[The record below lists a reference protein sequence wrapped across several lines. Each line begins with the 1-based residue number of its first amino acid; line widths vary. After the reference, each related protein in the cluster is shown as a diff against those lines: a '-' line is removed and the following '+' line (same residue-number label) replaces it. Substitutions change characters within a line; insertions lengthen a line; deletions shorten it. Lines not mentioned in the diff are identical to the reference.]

1 MLRRALH
8 LSRMLR
14 AERRKPEGLQ
24 IDQNEALRKLVRHA
38 SLHVPFYRELYARH
52 GVDVDAFR
60 GIEDLSRLPIVDKR
74 SLRAA
79 GEQVLAEDRPPQLV
93 PILTSGSTGEPYQF
107 CIDQHH
113 DQWRKAQYLRPYL
126 SNGRGLHHKVLRLT
140 AFPSSRRPWLS
151 SLGMLREWQ
160 LDCAAEPQRILAR
173 WRELRPSVLQ
183 GYPSSLLAFAH
194 HCLEQGARLDPA
206 PRLVF
211 TDSEMLRPDV
221 RDVLERAFGTAP
233 IDIFGTYETDNIAY
247 QCAERGGYHVALD
260 SVVLEIVRD
269 GQAVAEGEEGE
280 LVATVLTNHTHP
292 FIRYRLGDIGRF
304 ATTGCRCGRTF
315 PLLEVIS
322 GRADDMIEF
331 ADGTR
336 RTPLNVLGRLDS
348 FAPLVRHYQ
357 LHQLAVD
364 RFELWIVPSPD
375 YTPEVAGQIL
385 RALEDP
391 LQHAA
396 ITLRVVDAAP
406 RDPSG
411 KLRSFI
417 CAMKARTRA

>member
-8 LSRMLR
+8 LSHMLR
-14 AERRKPEGLQ
+14 AERRAPEGLRA
-24 IDQNEALRKLVRHA
+24 DQNKALRELVRHA
-38 SLHVPFYRELYARH
+38 ALQVPFYRELYARH

-60 GIEDLSRLPIVDKR
+60 GLEDLSRLPIVDKR

-79 GEQVLAEDRPPQLV
+79 GEQVLAEDRPPHLV

-107 CIDQHH
+107 CIDRHH

-126 SNGRGLHHKVLRLT
+126 SNGRSLHHKVLRLT
-140 AFPSSRRPWLS
+140 AFPSSRRPWFS

-160 LDCAAEPQRILAR
+160 LDCAAEPQHILAR
-173 WRELRPSVLQ
+173 WRELSPSVLQ
-183 GYPSSLLAFAH
+183 GYPSSLLAFAQ
-194 HCLEQGARLDPA
+194 HCLEQGVRLDPA

-247 QCAERGGYHVALD
+247 QCVERGGYHVALD

-269 GQAVAEGEEGE
+269 GQAVPAGEEGE

-322 GRADDMIEF
+322 GRADDMIEL

-336 RTPLNVLGRLDS
+336 RTPLTVLGLLDG
-348 FAPLVRHYQ
+348 FAPLCAPLSAASAR
-357 LHQLAVD
+357 
-364 RFELWIVPSPD
+364 RGP
-375 YTPEVAGQIL
+375 L
-385 RALEDP
+385 RALDRSIAG
-391 LQHAA
+391 LH
-396 ITLRVVDAAP
+396 TG
-406 RDPSG
+406 SG
-411 KLRSFI
+411 
-417 CAMKARTRA
+417 